1 MNRLSGALLALLLA
15 APVWAADPGAPAAA
29 SAPDAHGALAMPHK
43 KKLPPPPPAK
53 LVDINAAS
61 RKELMTLPGVSAA
74 DAERIIAGRPY
85 LTKTDLVNKKV
96 LPTGPYLALRR
107 YVVAMRHGPLP
118 KPAKPL
124 KPAASAPPAAKTKA

>member
-1 MNRLSGALLALLLA
+1 MNRISGALLAMLLA
-15 APVWAADPGAPAAA
+15 APVWAAESSASPAA
-29 SAPDAHGALAMPHK
+29 SAPDAHGAMAIPHK

-118 KPAKPL
+118 KPP